1 MQVKECTENAIV
13 KMVEVTM
20 SWCCKNGGGK
30 STRQMWQLAHDT
42 GLRRKAKT
50 QSSGFINYE
59 KEFRGIVQCFEEICK
74 FN

>member
-1 MQVKECTENAIV
+1 MQVKECAENAIV

-42 GLRRKAKT
+42 GRGNFVVKRKLKVPG
-50 QSSGFINYE
+50 S
-59 KEFRGIVQCFEEICK
+59 
-74 FN
+74 